1 MMVQSTL
8 DIEEFRTVMRRTASA
23 VGVLATDGPAGR
35 VGITVSSL
43 SSLSF
48 EPASV
53 ICCVHRQSKALEI
66 LLANGVFTAN
76 FLSAGQSIVAD
87 VFAGLVPEYREKRFE
102 VGSWSP
108 IMTGAP
114 ALIDSLC
121 SFDCSV
127 AKTFEFG
134 THTIIAGE
142 VLALRTGS
150 DVPLIF
156 SNKTYHKLEAVN

>member
-1 MMVQSTL
+1 MTTQSAL

-23 VGVLATDGPAGR
+23 VGVLASDGPAGR

-53 ICCVHRQSKALEI
+53 VCCVHRQSKALEI

-87 VFAGLVPEYREKRFE
+87 VFAGLVPEYREKKFE
-102 VGSWSP
+102 MGTWAP
-108 IMTGAP
+108 IVTGAP
-114 ALIDSLC
+114 SLMDSLC
-121 SFDCSV
+121 SFDCNV

-142 VLALRTGS
+142 VLAFQTGS
-150 DVPLIF
+150 DIPLIF
-156 SNKTYHKLEAVN
+156 SNKTYHRLEAAG

>member
-1 MMVQSTL
+1 MTNQPAL
-8 DIEEFRTVMRRTASA
+8 DIEEYRMVMRRTASA

-35 VGITVSSL
+35 VGMTVSSL

-53 ICCVHRQSKALEI
+53 ICCIHRQSKALEI

-76 FLSAGQSIVAD
+76 FLSAGQAIVAD
-87 VFAGLVPEYREKRFE
+87 VFAGLVPEYRDRRFE
-102 VGSWSP
+102 AGTWTP
-108 IMTGAP
+108 IVTGAP
-114 ALIDSLC
+114 ALMDSLC
-121 SFDCSV
+121 SFDCNV

-142 VLALRTGS
+142 VLALQTGLGH
-150 DVPLIF
+150 PLIF
-156 SNKTYHKLEAVN
+156 FNRTYHKLEAAC